1 MTMLMMMTMMTV
13 SQKTHIG
20 RSIDPV
26 LRSSS
31 SNYYCLL
38 C

>member
-1 MTMLMMMTMMTV
+1 MMMLMMMITV
-13 SQKTHIG
+13 SQKTHNG
-20 RSIDPV
+20 RSTDPE

-38 C
+38 R